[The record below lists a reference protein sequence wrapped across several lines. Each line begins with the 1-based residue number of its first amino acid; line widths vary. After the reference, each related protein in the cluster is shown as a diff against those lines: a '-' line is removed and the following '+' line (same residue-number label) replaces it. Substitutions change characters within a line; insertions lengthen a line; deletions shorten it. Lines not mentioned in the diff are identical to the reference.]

1 MAHSGTNTFTT
12 YLEEKHRWES
22 QKQSPVGGGTA
33 FSILAAIAQ
42 GGGRFSLTDAQAAS
56 GMSFTNFAEAV
67 KRLQDLGYIIIIE
80 GVPGSE
86 GVQLTQLGSDVASLT
101 RNPA

>member
-33 FSILAAIAQ
+33 FSILAAIVQ
-42 GGGRFSLTDAQAAS
+42 GGGRSSLTDAQAAS
-56 GMSFTNFAEAV
+56 GMSFTNFAQAV
-67 KRLQDLGYIIIIE
+67 KRLQDLGYIIIE

-86 GVQLTQLGSDVASLT
+86 AVQLTQLGSDVASLT

>member
-1 MAHSGTNTFTT
+1 MAHSGMNTFTT
-12 YLEEKHRWES
+12 YLEEKHRWET
-22 QKQSPVGGGTA
+22 QKQSPVAGGTA
-33 FSILAAIAQ
+33 FSILAAVAES
-42 GGGRFSLTDAQAAS
+42 GGRSSLTDAQAAS

-67 KRLQDLGYIIIIE
+67 KRLQDLGYIIIE

-86 GVQLTQLGSDVASLT
+86 AVQLTQLGSDVASLT